1 MRRRRRVGQP
11 HRDIDLGPPP
21 AAAAVAASSATIW
34 WLRLRAAPWP
44 AARVRRR
51 QPGGATGTA
60 TRSRSA
66 RPPAEK
72 DTGQGRRDEAAE
84 GDGGKAAACKGAT
97 PSRRPPHMPSTSDKT
112 VERRSPCRTYL
123 PCRRCRRAW
132 GAARAYRVVRRTITN
147 LRACADRAWDEEV
160 KARVRRGK
168 ATRHLSTSGHIGRS
182 QGTRHDRMSTI
193 LYKFN

>member
-1 MRRRRRVGQP
+1 VRRRRRVGQP

-66 RPPAEK
+66 RPPQKRTRDKGVE
-72 DTGQGRRDEAAE
+72 TRPRRATAAKPPHAKAPPRP
-84 GDGGKAAACKGAT
+84 GG
-97 PSRRPPHMPSTSDKT
+97 PLHMPSTSDKT
-112 VERRSPCRTYL
+112 IERRSHAVPAAAAAG
-123 PCRRCRRAW
+123 RAR
-132 GAARAYRVVRRTITN
+132 GAARASLVVRTN

-160 KARVRRGK
+160 KALVRCGK
-168 ATRHLSTSGHIGRS
+168 ATRHVSTSGHIGRS